1 MVPPNCYV
9 RPAALFAQFH
19 TIPAVR
25 YNLTM
30 PNDSLSAL
38 TQLVLDFRTA
48 RDWKQFH
55 TPKELAISLVVEA
68 AELLEIFQ
76 WKQAAELDQAVAK
89 RRTEIADELG
99 DCLHSILLLAHD
111 LKIDLGEALF
121 EKMRKMEAK
130 YPVAKAKG
138 RPKKY
143 NELD

>member
-1 MVPPNCYV
+1 
-9 RPAALFAQFH
+9 
-19 TIPAVR
+19 
-25 YNLTM
+25 M
-30 PNDSLSAL
+30 PNESLSAL
-38 TQLVLDFRTA
+38 AKIVLDFRTA

-55 TPKELAISLVVEA
+55 TPKELAISLVVES

-76 WKQAAELDQAVAK
+76 WKQGGELDQSIAR
-89 RRTEIADELG
+89 RRTEISDELA

-111 LKIDLGEALF
+111 LKIDLSDALV

-138 RPKKY
+138 KPRKY

>member
-1 MVPPNCYV
+1 
-9 RPAALFAQFH
+9 
-19 TIPAVR
+19 
-25 YNLTM
+25 M
-30 PNDSLSAL
+30 PNHSLSAL
-38 TQLVLDFRTA
+38 TKLVLDFRTA

-76 WKQAAELDQAVAK
+76 WKQGPELDQTITNRK
-89 RRTEIADELG
+89 PDLADELG

-111 LKIDLGEALF
+111 LQIDLGDALF

-138 RPKKY
+138 KPKKY
-143 NELD
+143 NELE

>member
-1 MVPPNCYV
+1 VISVYPRNG
-9 RPAALFAQFH
+9 
-19 TIPAVR
+19 
-25 YNLTM
+25 YNLRM
-30 PNDSLSAL
+30 PTDSLSAL

-76 WKQAAELDQAVAK
+76 WKQSQELDHAVAK
-89 RRTEIADELG
+89 RKTEIADELA

-111 LKIDLGEALF
+111 LKIDMGEALV
-121 EKMRKMEAK
+121 EKMRKMEQK

-138 RPKKY
+138 KPRKY

>member
-1 MVPPNCYV
+1 
-9 RPAALFAQFH
+9 
-19 TIPAVR
+19 
-25 YNLTM
+25 M

-38 TQLVLDFRTA
+38 AKLVLDFRTA

-55 TPKELAISLVVEA
+55 TPKELAISLVVES

-76 WKQAAELDQAVAK
+76 WRQGSELDEAIQK
-89 RRTEIADELG
+89 RKSEIADELG

-111 LKIDLGEALF
+111 LKIDLGEALA

-138 RPKKY
+138 KPKKY
-143 NELD
+143 NELE

>member
-1 MVPPNCYV
+1 M
-9 RPAALFAQFH
+9 A
-19 TIPAVR
+19 
-25 YNLTM
+25 
-30 PNDSLSAL
+30 NDSLSAL
-38 TQLVLDFRTA
+38 TKLVLDFRTA

-76 WKQAAELDQAVAK
+76 WKQGEELNQAVAK
-89 RRTEIADELG
+89 RRTEIADELA

-111 LKIDLGEALF
+111 LKIDPAEALA

-130 YPVAKAKG
+130 YPVAKARGK
-138 RPKKY
+138 PNKY

>member
-1 MVPPNCYV
+1 M
-9 RPAALFAQFH
+9 
-19 TIPAVR
+19 R
-25 YNLTM
+25 YNLLM
-30 PNDSLSAL
+30 PNDSLSQL
-38 TQLVLDFRTA
+38 TKLVLAFRAA

-55 TPKELAISLVVEA
+55 TPKELAISLIVEA

-76 WKQAAELDQAVAK
+76 WRQGAELDQAVAK
-89 RRTEIADELG
+89 RKTEIADELG

-111 LKIDLGEALF
+111 LKIDLGEALC

-138 RPKKY
+138 KPKKY

>member
-1 MVPPNCYV
+1 
-9 RPAALFAQFH
+9 
-19 TIPAVR
+19 
-25 YNLTM
+25 M

-38 TQLVLDFRTA
+38 AKLVLDFRTA

-76 WKQAAELDQAVAK
+76 WRQGRELEEAIQK
-89 RRTEIADELG
+89 RKSEISDELG

-111 LKIDLGEALF
+111 LKIDLGEALA

-138 RPKKY
+138 KPKKY

>member
-1 MVPPNCYV
+1 M
-9 RPAALFAQFH
+9 
-19 TIPAVR
+19 R
-25 YNLTM
+25 YNLPM
-30 PNDSLSAL
+30 PKNSLSAL

-55 TPKELAISLVVEA
+55 TPKELAISLVVES

-76 WKQAAELDQAVAK
+76 WKQGSELDEAVAK
-89 RRTEIADELG
+89 RKTEISDELA

-111 LKIDLGEALF
+111 LKIDLGDALT

-138 RPKKY
+138 KPRKY

>member
-1 MVPPNCYV
+1 
-9 RPAALFAQFH
+9 
-19 TIPAVR
+19 
-25 YNLTM
+25 M

-38 TQLVLDFRTA
+38 TTLVLDFRTA

>member
-1 MVPPNCYV
+1 MLRPPDRFVRTISVYPRNGYNVP
-9 RPAALFAQFH
+9 
-19 TIPAVR
+19 
-25 YNLTM
+25 M

-38 TQLVLDFRTA
+38 TKIVLDFRTA

-76 WKQAAELDQAVAK
+76 WKQGGELDDAVAR
-89 RRTEIADELG
+89 RRTEIADELA

-111 LKIDLGEALF
+111 LKIDVGEALF
-121 EKMRKMEAK
+121 EKMRKMEQK

-138 RPKKY
+138 KPRKY

>member
-1 MVPPNCYV
+1 
-9 RPAALFAQFH
+9 
-19 TIPAVR
+19 
-25 YNLTM
+25 M

-38 TQLVLDFRTA
+38 AKLVLDFRAA

-55 TPKELAISLVVEA
+55 TPKELAISLVVES

-76 WKQAAELDQAVAK
+76 WKQGAELDQAFAFRK
-89 RRTEIADELG
+89 TEISDELA

-111 LKIDLGEALF
+111 LKIDLGNALI

-138 RPKKY
+138 KPKKY